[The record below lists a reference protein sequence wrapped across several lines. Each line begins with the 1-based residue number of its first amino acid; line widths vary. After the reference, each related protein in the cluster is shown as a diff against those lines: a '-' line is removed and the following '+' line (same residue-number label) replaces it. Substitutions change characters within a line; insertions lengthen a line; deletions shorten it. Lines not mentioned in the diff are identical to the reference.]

1 MECDVSRWKTTTTTL
16 YIKFPTGK
24 AQLYTSGSSF
34 FQISSL
40 SRASQVV
47 LFIAAASTCDM
58 SPNKA
63 HALLSIS
70 GIHSLAGLPRL
81 RMYLLV
87 NAPFVPGMKEIAL
100 KGCPSALRRIL
111 PNSCNCRL
119 SKMLVAKG
127 CPVRLSTSSFV
138 IRDTKDG
145 LMPTKCLKHLFW
157 KPFNCRFSAAFR
169 QRLLNE

>member
-1 MECDVSRWKTTTTTL
+1 MCPAGKQQLLHDTL
-16 YIKFPTGK
+16 SFLHINWEKLNSTLQDQG
-24 AQLYTSGSSF
+24 F

-87 NAPFVPGMKEIAL
+87 NAQFVPGMKEIVL
-100 KGCPSALRRIL
+100 KGALLCFGEFCRI
-111 PNSCNCRL
+111 
-119 SKMLVAKG
+119 
-127 CPVRLSTSSFV
+127 
-138 IRDTKDG
+138 
-145 LMPTKCLKHLFW
+145 
-157 KPFNCRFSAAFR
+157 AAIAV
-169 QRLLNE
+169 